1 MSVEELTHYKFNE
14 FAVDAARRL
23 LVRRGGEV
31 VSLTPKVFDLLLYLV
46 RNPGRTIEKD
56 EIMSAVW
63 PETIVEESNLTQ
75 NISILRRSLGET
87 RGENEFIATVPGMG
101 YRFVAEVEGGSA
113 PLDSKAAGVS
123 TQVPEPRRRIPIV
136 PLAIG
141 AGLLI
146 AVIAA
151 AAYVYLGRYRS
162 VTAEQ
167 TRVLAILPFKPLMAE
182 GSDPALEIGMA
193 DTLIAKMS
201 NTSGLVL
208 RPLTSVRKFSSP
220 DQDPQSAGRELG
232 ADTVLDGN
240 IQRQG
245 EKIRV
250 NVRLIDV
257 ASGEAIW
264 GGTFDDEYRDIFAV
278 QDAISSKVAEA
289 LRVRLHGAKPTSGRG
304 TDDLEAYRLYL
315 QARFFQFKS
324 TPQEVRRAINFYQEA
339 IAIDPKYAMAYA
351 GVADAFRTLPITSD
365 VAPAS
370 AFPQS
375 KAAALKALELD
386 DQLSQAHVMLGYVA
400 SWYEWDWKTAETEM
414 RRGVTL
420 DPNSADAHR
429 GLSILLTLLGRH
441 DEAIAEM
448 KAAREIDPLSLPTN
462 ALEAQALHYAGRDAE
477 AVERLN
483 KTFEIDPNF
492 WIARLMLA
500 RIYVG
505 QSRFEDALAELER
518 ARAASG
524 GNTEAISLTGYVYA
538 KTGRRDEAMK
548 TIEQLRQR
556 KTDSFAPSYN
566 LAMVYNALG
575 ETDKALDE
583 LTDAVEQRDVRL
595 ILLNVDHKWDNL
607 RRQPRFIEILKRMKF
622 AE

>member
-14 FAVDAARRL
+14 FEVDVARRL
-23 LVRRGGEV
+23 LLRRDGEAV
-31 VSLTPKVFDLLLYLV
+31 PLTPKVFDLLLYLV
-46 RNPGRTIEKD
+46 QNPRRTIVKD

-75 NISILRRSLGET
+75 NISILRRALGET

-101 YRFVAEVEGGSA
+101 YRFVAEVAGGSA
-113 PLDSKAAGVS
+113 PNDP
-123 TQVPEPRRRIPIV
+123 VPSGASAHVPKTRRRFSIV
-136 PLAIG
+136 PLAIA

-146 AVIAA
+146 TVVAA
-151 AAYVYLGRYRS
+151 AAYVYLGWYRS
-162 VTAEQ
+162 ATAEQ
-167 TRVLAILPFKPLMAE
+167 KGVLAILPFKPLMAE

-201 NTSGLVL
+201 NTSGLVV

-257 ASGEAIW
+257 VSGEAIW
-264 GGTFDDEYRDIFAV
+264 GGTFDEEYRDIFAV

-289 LRVRLHGAKPTSGRG
+289 LRVRLSRAKPTSGRG

-324 TPQEVRRAINFYQEA
+324 TPQEIRQAINFYQEA
-339 IAIDPKYAMAYA
+339 IAIDPRYAMAYA
-351 GVADAFRTLPITSD
+351 GVADAYRTLSITSD
-365 VAPAS
+365 VAPATV
-370 AFPQS
+370 FPQS
-375 KAAALKALELD
+375 KTAALKALELD

-414 RRGVTL
+414 RRGVEL

-441 DEAIAEM
+441 DEAVAEM
-448 KAAREIDPLSLPTN
+448 RAAREIDPLSLQTN
-462 ALEAQALHYAGRDAE
+462 ALEAQAFHYAGRDAE
-477 AVERLN
+477 AIERLN

-492 WIARLMLA
+492 WIARLMLG
-500 RIYVG
+500 RIYIG

-524 GNTEAISLTGYVYA
+524 GNSEAISLTGYVYG
-538 KTGRRDEAMK
+538 KTGRRNEAMK
-548 TIEQLRQR
+548 TIKQLRER

-566 LAMVYNALG
+566 LAMVYNGLG
-575 ETDKALDE
+575 DTDKALDE
-583 LTDAVEQRDVRL
+583 LDDAVELRDVRL

-607 RRQPRFIEILKRMKF
+607 RRHPRFVGIINRMKF